1 MSDPIEI
8 MTRAMVAN
16 DNGPE
21 GSALFSI
28 HWREFES
35 GYRDSAKAALA
46 ALHAAGLRIVPE
58 EPTESM
64 IAHGGAAVDHPSV
77 FMGGPSRS
85 GKVTAERTYRAM
97 IAAAGGRDE

>member
-1 MSDPIEI
+1 MKPDVIEI
-8 MTRAMVAN
+8 MARAMDAVR
-16 DNGPE
+16 GPT
-21 GSALFSI
+21 FS
-28 HWREFES
+28 WPGFAE
-35 GYRDSAKAALA
+35 AALD